1 MRLKRRLNGGFNG
14 KLIAKTGENCY
25 TRGTDSQAGGCWERN
40 MFMLEK
46 LRMIFR
52 TGRKTGER
60 KEIMFDTMK
69 VAKRIREARIAQNMT
84 QTNLAD
90 AMGVSYQAV
99 SNWER
104 GNSMPDISKLEDLC
118 GVLRITVEQL
128 LGMES
133 KETAAIAKVLKE
145 ETVTVEE
152 LAEIAPMLPP
162 DTIKAQA
169 EKSAGEPGKKYNIAA
184 LAEIAPYLD
193 DDFLEELVES
203 VEVESLEELEPLAA
217 YLDEDVLDRLVRKA
231 PRSDVRGIAAL
242 APYLNEDTLSWLVLE
257 RDAELDSH
265 LLEELGPYLEEDT
278 LDALAERQ
286 IAKGNVKCLSGLYCY
301 MDDETVHKIAK
312 FLMTSGDLEELREA
326 AHYL

>member
-1 MRLKRRLNGGFNG
+1 MAVFDLVKRLK
-14 KLIAKTGENCY
+14 
-25 TRGTDSQAGGCWERN
+25 
-40 MFMLEK
+40 MMLRPEK
-46 LRMIFR
+46 QN
-52 TGRKTGER
+52 GER
-60 KEIMFDTMK
+60 KMIMFDTMK
-69 VAKRIREARIAQNMT
+69 VAKRIREARIARNMT

-118 GVLRITVEQL
+118 GVLQISVEQL

-133 KETAAIAKVLKE
+133 REAAAVAKVLKE

-169 EKSAGEPGKKYNIAA
+169 EKTAGEPGRKYNIAA
-184 LAEIAPYLD
+184 LTEIAPYLD
-193 DDFLEELVES
+193 DEFLEELVES
-203 VEVESLEELEPLAA
+203 VEVESLEELEPLAT

-242 APYLNEDTLSWLVLE
+242 AAYLDEDTLNWLVLE
-257 RDAELDSH
+257 RDTELDRQ
-265 LLEELGPYLEEDT
+265 LLKELGPYLEEDT
-278 LDALAERQ
+278 LDALADRQ
-286 IAKGNVKCLSGLYCY
+286 IAKGDVKCLAGLYCY
-301 MDDETVHKIAK
+301 MDEETVRKIAK
-312 FLMTSGDLEELREA
+312 FLMASGDLEELREA